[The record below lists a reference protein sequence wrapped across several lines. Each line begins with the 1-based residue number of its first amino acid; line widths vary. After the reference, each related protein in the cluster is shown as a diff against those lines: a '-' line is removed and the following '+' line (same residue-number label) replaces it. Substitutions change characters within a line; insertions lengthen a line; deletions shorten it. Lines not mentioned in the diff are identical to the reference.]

1 MVAPDEWP
9 HPRSLIMRETT
20 VSVSHDEKDRLD
32 DAKAELFGTDE
43 VPYGAVITELVAR
56 ID

>member
-1 MVAPDEWP
+1 
-9 HPRSLIMRETT
+9 MRETT
-20 VSVSHDEKDRLD
+20 ITVSRKEKRRLD

>member
-1 MVAPDEWP
+1 
-9 HPRSLIMRETT
+9 MRETT

-43 VPYGAVITELVAR
+43 VPYGAVITELVDR